1 MQLSGLAPG
10 DWVTVQARFTPQ
22 ADFLVAADGRT
33 RTYAEGEERITRLAR
48 ALRQLGIGRGDRVAL
63 LAVDS
68 PEYVEV
74 LLACMKLGA
83 TYVALNFRLAPA
95 EIRTVLAASGAQV
108 LFHSARYQ
116 EIVEDCMTGLAGRL
130 RAAIRFEGA
139 GPGLAGYEEFL
150 AGGPDGGE
158 LQAVTGD
165 DDILSISFTSG
176 TTGTPK
182 GVLQSQRM
190 IKAITHSGIL
200 ELGLRPGDLIYSGAP
215 LFHAG
220 GFGHLLYG
228 VARGGASVVMPQ
240 WDADLAL
247 SWLGSGRVRQAMLV
261 PSMIIQLL
269 EHPRLAGADFSGLRS
284 IMYGGAPMPTAV
296 IRRMVEVFGCDLHN
310 GFGAGTEAGGQL
322 VLRPEDHRR
331 ALAGEEWL
339 LGTIGRPAFG
349 CDVRLLGPDWTE
361 VPDGEIGV
369 IASRG
374 DTVMS
379 GYLDRPDL
387 TAHTVRDGWF
397 CAGDLAWKD
406 PEGYLHLAGRADE
419 MIIRG
424 GENVYPVEIEDVV
437 GGHTAVAEIA
447 VVGEPDPHWG
457 QVVTAV
463 VALRDGHLAP
473 SAAEVKAHCRGRL
486 AGYKVPQRI
495 VVVGSFPRNPAGK
508 IDKIRLRELLAEGQI
523 S

>member
-10 DWVTVQARFTPQ
+10 DWVTAQARFTPQ
-22 ADFLVAADGRT
+22 AAFLVAADGRT
-33 RTYAEGEERITRLAR
+33 RTYAEGEQRITRLAR
-48 ALRQLGIGRGDRVAL
+48 ALQQLGIGRGDRVAL

-83 TYVALNFRLAPA
+83 TYVALNFRLSPA

-108 LFHSARYQ
+108 IVHSARYQ
-116 EIVEDCMTGLAGRL
+116 EIVEDCQVRH
-130 RAAIRFEGA
+130 AIQFES
-139 GPGLAGYEEFL
+139 GYEQFL
-150 AGGPDGGE
+150 AGGPDGAE
-158 LQAVTGD
+158 LAAVTRD

-190 IKAITHSGIL
+190 IKAITQSGVL

-215 LFHAG
+215 LFHAA

-228 VARGGASVVMPQ
+228 VARGGASVIMPQ

-247 SWLGSGRVRQAMLV
+247 SWLGSGRVRHATLV

-269 EHPRLAGADFSGLRS
+269 EHPRLAETDFSGLRS
-284 IMYGGAPMPTAV
+284 IMYGGAPMPTSV
-296 IRRMVEVFGCDLHN
+296 VRRMVDVFGCDLHN

-331 ALAGEEWL
+331 ALAGDEWL

-349 CDVRLLGPDWTE
+349 CDVRLLDPDGAE
-361 VPDGEIGV
+361 VPDGEVGV

-387 TAHTVRDGWF
+387 TARAVRDGWF
-397 CAGDLAWKD
+397 IAGDLAWKD
-406 PEGYLHLAGRADE
+406 QEGFLHLAGRADE

-437 GGHTAVAEIA
+437 GGHAAVAEIA

-463 VALRDGHLAP
+463 VALRDGHDTP
-473 SAAEVKAHCRGRL
+473 SAAEVKEHCRGRL
-486 AGYKVPQRI
+486 ASYKVPQRI
-495 VVVGSFPRNPAGK
+495 VVVTTFPRNPAGK
-508 IDKIRLRELLAEGQI
+508 IDKLRLRELLAEGRI

>member
-22 ADFLVAADGRT
+22 AAFLVAADGRT
-33 RTYAEGEERITRLAR
+33 RTYAEGEQRITRLAR
-48 ALRQLGIGRGDRVAL
+48 ALRRIGIGRGDRVAL

-83 TYVALNFRLAPA
+83 TYVALNFRLSPA

-108 LFHSARYQ
+108 IFHSARYQ
-116 EIVEDCMTGLAGRL
+116 EIVDECRL
-130 RAAIRFEGA
+130 RYAVQFES
-139 GPGLAGYEEFL
+139 GYEEFL

-158 LQAVTGD
+158 LPAVSDD

-190 IKAITHSGIL
+190 IKAITQSGVL

-215 LFHAG
+215 LFHAA

-228 VARGGASVVMPQ
+228 VARGGASVIMPQ

-247 SWLGSGRVRQAMLV
+247 SWLGSGRVRHATLV

-269 EHPRLAGADFSGLRS
+269 EHPKLAEADFSGLRS
-284 IMYGGAPMPTAV
+284 IMYGGAPMPTSV
-296 IRRMVEVFGCDLHN
+296 VRRMADVFGCDLHN

-331 ALAGEEWL
+331 ALAGDEWL

-349 CDVRLLGPDWTE
+349 CDVRLLDPDGAE
-361 VPDGEIGV
+361 VPDGEVGL

-387 TAHTVRDGWF
+387 TARAVRDGWF
-397 CAGDLAWKD
+397 VAGDLAWKD
-406 PEGYLHLAGRADE
+406 QEGFLHLAGRADE

-437 GGHTAVAEIA
+437 GGHAAVAEIA

-463 VALRDGHLAP
+463 VALRDGHGAL
-473 SAAEVKAHCRGRL
+473 SAAEVKEHCRGRL
-486 AGYKVPQRI
+486 ASYKVPQRI
-495 VVVGSFPRNPAGK
+495 VVVTTFPRNPAGK
-508 IDKIRLRELLAEGQI
+508 IDKLRLRELLAEGRI
-523 S
+523 A